1 MDRSVRA
8 WWADGGVRV
17 LWVEAAGVIAE
28 TARRH
33 GVTPATE
40 DGLLREL
47 VLANLLLAAWVK
59 GEERVTLQVR
69 GLAPAFSFYGEVDA
83 AGAFRGRMTPT
94 HAIGVDGLATAQM
107 LTIKY
112 DAVRELYRGQTAFE
126 QESLELAFER
136 HLRTSDQVDVAV
148 SLRADGRAVLLERM
162 PEEPGRPTLDRQAW
176 TELRLVLDADPLL
189 DLPEPTVG
197 ATSMWR
203 GAPLRVLD
211 VTPLA
216 FRCRCSDEKVHEMLA
231 TLGRDAL
238 LAMADEDHGAEIA
251 CHFCAEKRKVDE
263 PTLRVI
269 AASVSLTDE
278 H

>member
-17 LWVEAAGVIAE
+17 VWVEARGVIAE

-33 GVTPATE
+33 GVTPGTE
-40 DGLLREL
+40 AGLLREL

-59 GEERVTLQVR
+59 GEERATLQVR
-69 GLAPAFSFYGEVDA
+69 GLAPTFSFYGEVDA
-83 AGAFRGRMTPT
+83 AGAFRGRMTPG
-94 HAIGVDGLATAQM
+94 HAIGVEGLATAQM

-126 QESLELAFER
+126 QDTLELAFER

-148 SLRADGRAVLLERM
+148 SLREDGRAVLLERM
-162 PEEPGRPTLDRQAW
+162 PDEPGRPTLDREAW
-176 TELRLVLDADPLL
+176 TALRLALDADPFV
-189 DLPEPTVG
+189 DVPTPEVG
-197 ATSMWR
+197 ATAMWR
-203 GAPLRVLD
+203 GATLRVLE
-211 VTPLA
+211 VTPLV

-251 CHFCAEKRKVDE
+251 CHFCAETRQVDE
-263 PTLRVI
+263 PTLRAI
-269 AASVSLTDE
+269 AASVLLTDE